1 MTVEE
6 QLSGHIVVGVDG
18 SEHSKAA
25 LRWAAKVAPIFGG
38 VIEAMAV
45 WGLPAVASWEAAFL
59 VEPEEIERSTR
70 EMLDHTLADVFGP
83 ELPPGLVRSIVFGD
97 PARALIKAST
107 HAALVVVGS
116 RGAGALSGLL
126 LGSVSAHCAERAK
139 CPVTVV
145 HER

>member
-1 MTVEE
+1 MTGEE

-25 LRWAAKVAPIFGG
+25 LRWAAQVAPLFGG

-45 WGLPAVASWEAAFL
+45 WSLPAVASWEAAFL
-59 VEPEEIERSTR
+59 AQPEELEQSTR
-70 EMLDHTLADVFGP
+70 MLLDHTLEDVFGQ
-83 ELPPGLVRSIVFGD
+83 EPPAGLVRSVVYGD
-97 PARALIKAST
+97 ASRALIRASER
-107 HAALVVVGS
+107 AALIVVGS
-116 RGAGALSGLL
+116 RGSGALAGLL

>member
-1 MTVEE
+1 MNGEE

-25 LRWAAKVAPIFGG
+25 LRWAAKVAPVFGG

-45 WGLPAVASWEAAFL
+45 WGLPPVASWEAAFL
-59 VEPEEIERSTR
+59 VEPEEIETSTR
-70 EMLDHTLADVFGP
+70 SLLDHTLTDVFGL
-83 ELPPGLVRSIVFGD
+83 ETPPGLVRSVVYGD
-97 PARALIKAST
+97 PARALIKASE
-107 HAALVVVGS
+107 HAALIVVGS
-116 RGAGALSGLL
+116 RGSGGLIGLL

>member
-1 MTVEE
+1 MTDEQ

-25 LRWAAKVAPIFGG
+25 LRWAAKVAPVFGG
-38 VIEAMAV
+38 VIEAVSV
-45 WGLPAVASWEAAFL
+45 WALPPVASWEAAFL
-59 VEPEEIERSTR
+59 VQPEELEASTR
-70 EMLDHTLADVFGP
+70 AMQDHVLADVFGA
-83 ELPPGLVRSIVFGD
+83 ESPPGLVRTVAYGD
-97 PARALIKAST
+97 PARTLIKASER
-107 HAALVVVGS
+107 AALIVVGS
-116 RGAGALSGLL
+116 RGSGGLAGLL